1 MRRIFREHFAVK
13 LLCELSMC
21 VLIAQTLHPALGA
34 RRDLSL
40 RRGVLKLWVCGIF
53 IEFFFA
59 TTDSCGDPAT
69 FLSTFL
75 SEREDLVEILV
86 GSSLRGPCVKIL
98 QMPCLR
104 GACVKALVEGSW
116 EVLVSRSCAIRSSS
130 SRSFYDDLVR
140 FVSGSWPTSCTI
152 PCEKILWRSW

>member
-1 MRRIFREHFAVK
+1 
-13 LLCELSMC
+13 MC

-69 FLSTFL
+69 SLSKRPLRDQNKNSFI
-75 SEREDLVEILV
+75 ED
-86 GSSLRGPCVKIL
+86 
-98 QMPCLR
+98 
-104 GACVKALVEGSW
+104 
-116 EVLVSRSCAIRSSS
+116 
-130 SRSFYDDLVR
+130 
-140 FVSGSWPTSCTI
+140 
-152 PCEKILWRSW
+152 CEDT

>member
-1 MRRIFREHFAVK
+1 VHFRCAI
-13 LLCELSMC
+13 LTYM
-21 VLIAQTLHPALGA
+21 G
-34 RRDLSL
+34 
-40 RRGVLKLWVCGIF
+40 
-53 IEFFFA
+53 
-59 TTDSCGDPAT
+59 SCGDPAT

-116 EVLVSRSCAIRSSS
+116 EVLVSRSCAIRPSSS
-130 SRSFYDDLVR
+130 SRSFYDGLVR
-140 FVSGSWPTSCTI
+140 FVSG
-152 PCEKILWRSW
+152 ILAHVLYNSL